1 MRTRMMTNRGFMTC
15 RGVRPLQKYLIT
27 TQKKRYRIVDM
38 LMHSIPSPFLRLHP
52 KEGTN
57 NIDLQ
62 VGFTTMIM
70 DLN

>member
-1 MRTRMMTNRGFMTC
+1 MMTNRGFMTC

-38 LMHSIPSPFLRLHP
+38 LMHSVPSPFLRLHP

-57 NIDLQ
+57 SIDLQ
-62 VGFTTMIM
+62 VGFTAMIM